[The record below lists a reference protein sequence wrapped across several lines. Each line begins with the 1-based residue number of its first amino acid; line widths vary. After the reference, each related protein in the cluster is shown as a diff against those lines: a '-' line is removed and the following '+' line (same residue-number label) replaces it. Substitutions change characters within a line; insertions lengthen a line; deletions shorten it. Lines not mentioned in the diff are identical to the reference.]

1 MAMDSLRDWLSSIS
15 SSSADPAADTETSQA
30 DSSGAE
36 ETPSYNLPYAGY
48 SDSSI
53 IVLSPDTVSSG
64 DFPAGG
70 PYTSGTGEA
79 AAGYYEII
87 LQDMDVLLESQ
98 ARIQEQ
104 NEACISIL
112 LIFLVVGLLN
122 YVYKFFKMF
131 F

>member
-1 MAMDSLRDWLSSIS
+1 MLSSVS
-15 SSSADPAADTETSQA
+15 SDSDSVSPAADTSEYEYDNLGT
-30 DSSGAE
+30 E
-36 ETPSYNLPYAGY
+36 ETPSYYFPFAGY

-53 IVLSPDTVSSG
+53 FVLSPDTVSGG
-64 DFPAGG
+64 DFIAGG
-70 PYTSGTGEA
+70 PYTSGTDEA
-79 AAGYYEII
+79 AAGYYEAIQYD
-87 LQDMDVLLESQ
+87 LDALLDSQ

-122 YVYKFFKMF
+122 YVYKFFKIF